1 MNLFDVMDRNL
12 GHSLGTLS
20 WTLSWD
26 TLLDT
31 FWDTLLD
38 IFWDTFWN
46 ISRDQTMQYL
56 QQTPIDTPDV
66 TKSLSPA
73 SPMITKAPHQHTQ
86 CYQKLFV
93 GTPTGD
99 KNYPSAPPMLFSI
112 DPARYTHDK
121 LCTTK
126 RKYSFGQAVS
136 NSCLPQDRTA
146 IC

>member
-1 MNLFDVMDRNL
+1 MWTEMWTDMWTEMWTEMVDRNFYEGILFIFDVMDRNF
-12 GHSLGTLS
+12 
-20 WTLSWD
+20 WDRFWD
-26 TLLDT
+26 TFWDSFWDT

-46 ISRDQTMQYL
+46 ISWTQTMQYL

-73 SPMITKAPHQHTQ
+73 SPMITKAPHQHPQ

-99 KNYPSAPPMLFSI
+99 KSYPSAPPKLFSI
-112 DPARYTHDK
+112 KPAR
-121 LCTTK
+121 
-126 RKYSFGQAVS
+126 
-136 NSCLPQDRTA
+136 
-146 IC
+146 